1 MRAVQA
7 RRPVGLPALL
17 VVCLAPVGWLM
28 ACAARSPGAR
38 AYPELVRFAGRE
50 IEAVGFRGGET
61 IPEAS
66 SDFPQGSPFDFRR
79 MPMLTAVDTTSA
91 I

>member
-1 MRAVQA
+1 MQHA
-7 RRPVGLPALL
+7 
-17 VVCLAPVGWLM
+17 
-28 ACAARSPGAR
+28 
-38 AYPELVRFAGRE
+38 AGRRRE
-50 IEAVGFRGGET
+50 TTGNANQVGKRAAFGRLQSTLLSGYPVGFRGGET